1 LIAAKRYG
9 IVGDVLC
16 PKPDTASQE
25 VEGWVMLRV
34 SHSLRL
40 QLFHSS
46 QARLTYF
53 EKNLMN
59 AQINKSLNRED
70 ILHTLRQPTEWD
82 VIVIGGGATGL
93 GTAVE
98 AASRGYK
105 TLLLEKYD
113 FAKGTSSRST
123 KLVHGG
129 VRYLAQGN
137 LPLVREA
144 LHERG
149 LLRRNAPHLVK
160 DLSFVVPGYAW
171 WSQLYYGAGLKLYDL
186 LSGRLSLGHSR
197 FLSEQD
203 TLERVPTLK
212 QKGLRGSILYHDGQ
226 FDDARL
232 AITLMRTL
240 IDQGGVAL
248 NYAPVIGLIKQD
260 GAIAGVKVQ
269 DAETERTFELKGKVV
284 VNATGVFVDAV
295 RRMDDASVKAMLSPS
310 QGVHVIVDRHFLPGN
325 SAMMIPQTEDG
336 RVLFALPWHGKT
348 LIGTTDTPV
357 DRPEY
362 EPRPL
367 TQEIDFILRTAAQY
381 LTPAPARSDVLS
393 VFVGQRPLVKADD
406 TASTAALSREHT
418 IRVSNAGLITITG
431 GKWTTYRKMGED
443 VVNQAVKLGHFSA
456 HPSVT
461 ETLKLHG
468 WTQSPLAVPLD
479 VYGSDADR
487 IQQLPGAD
495 RLLHPRLPYSEAE
508 VLWAVRYEMARTI
521 EDVLSRRT
529 RSLLL
534 DAAASIEAAP
544 RVAAILA
551 QALDRSEDWQQEQL
565 ETYRSLANGYLLH
578 PGEEK
583 SPVLERQLPHRL
595 YPASA

>member
-1 LIAAKRYG
+1 
-9 IVGDVLC
+9 
-16 PKPDTASQE
+16 
-25 VEGWVMLRV
+25 
-34 SHSLRL
+34 
-40 QLFHSS
+40 
-46 QARLTYF
+46 
-53 EKNLMN
+53 MN
-59 AQINKSLNRED
+59 TQINTPLHRED
-70 ILHTLRQPTEWD
+70 ILQTLRQPTEWD
-82 VIVIGGGATGL
+82 VIIIGGGATGL

-160 DLSFVVPGYAW
+160 DLSLVVPGYAW
-171 WSQLYYGAGLKLYDL
+171 WSQLFYGAGLKLYDL

-197 FLSEQD
+197 FLSAED

-240 IDQGGVAL
+240 TDLGGIAL
-248 NYAPVIGLIKQD
+248 NYAPVVGLVKQ
-260 GAIAGVKVQ
+260 AGTITGVRVQ
-269 DAETERTFELKGKVV
+269 DAETESIFELKGKVV

-295 RRMDDASVKAMLSPS
+295 RRMDDASAEAMLSPS

-325 SAMMIPQTEDG
+325 SAMMIPSTEDG

-367 TQEIDFILRTAAQY
+367 KEEIDFILRTVDRY
-381 LTPAPARSDVLS
+381 LTPAPTSSDVLS

-431 GKWTTYRKMGED
+431 GKWTTYRQMGED
-443 VVNQAVKLGHFSA
+443 VMDRAVQLGHFSP

-468 WTQSPLAVPLD
+468 WTQSPLAAPLD
-479 VYGSDADR
+479 VYGSDATH
-487 IQQLPGAD
+487 IEQLPGAD
-495 RLLHPRLPYSEAE
+495 RLLHQRLPYSEAE

-534 DAAASIEAAP
+534 DAAASLEAAP
-544 RVAAILA
+544 KVAAILA
-551 QALDRSEDWQQEQL
+551 QELDRSEDWQQQQL
-565 ETYRSLANGYLLH
+565 ETYRSLASGYLLH
-578 PGEEK
+578 PSEENL
-583 SPVLERQLPHRL
+583 SAPESRLPHL
-595 YPASA
+595 LDTAAA

>member
-1 LIAAKRYG
+1 MNTPLI
-9 IVGDVLC
+9 
-16 PKPDTASQE
+16 
-25 VEGWVMLRV
+25 
-34 SHSLRL
+34 
-40 QLFHSS
+40 
-46 QARLTYF
+46 
-53 EKNLMN
+53 
-59 AQINKSLNRED
+59 RET
-70 ILHTLRQPTEWD
+70 IWQTLHHANEWD
-82 VIVIGGGATGL
+82 IIVIGGGATGL

-137 LPLVREA
+137 LSLVQEA

-149 LLRRNAPHLVK
+149 LLRRNAPHLVT

-186 LSGRLSLGHSR
+186 LAGRLSFGHSR
-197 FLSEQD
+197 FLNQQN
-203 TLERVPTLK
+203 TLEQVPTL
-212 QKGLRGSILYHDGQ
+212 QRAGLRGGILYHDGQ

-240 IDQGGVAL
+240 MDQGGAAL
-248 NYAPVIGLIKQD
+248 NYAPVVGLLKTA
-260 GAIAGVKVQ
+260 GTIAGVQVQ
-269 DAETERTFELKGKVV
+269 DGETATTLELKSRAV

-295 RRMDDASVKAMLSPS
+295 RRMDDADAETMLSPS
-310 QGVHVIVDRHFLPGN
+310 QGVHIVVEQRFLPGS
-325 SAMMIPQTEDG
+325 SAMMIPHTEDG

-357 DRPEY
+357 DHPEY

-367 TQEIDFILRTAAQY
+367 DQEIDFILRTTAQY
-381 LTPAPARSDVLS
+381 LVPAPAPADVLS
-393 VFVGQRPLVKADD
+393 VFVGQRPLVKASG
-406 TASTAALSREHT
+406 TRSTAKLSREHT
-418 IRVSNAGLITITG
+418 IQISDSGLITITG

-443 VVNQAVKLGHFSA
+443 VVDQVIQQGHLPPY
-456 HPSVT
+456 PSVT
-461 ETLKLHG
+461 ETLKLQG
-468 WTQSPLAVPLD
+468 WTQRAVATPLD
-479 VYGSDADR
+479 VYGSDASQ

-495 RLLHPRLPYSEAE
+495 KLLHPRLPYSEAE
-508 VLWAVRYEMARTI
+508 VRWAARYEMARTV

-534 DAAASIEAAP
+534 DAAASLEAAP
-544 RVAAILA
+544 QVAAILA
-551 QALDRSEDWQQEQL
+551 DELNRGAAWQQAQIAS
-565 ETYRSLANGYLLH
+565 YQSLALGYLL
-578 PGEEK
+578 K
-583 SPVLERQLPHRL
+583 S
-595 YPASA
+595 A

>member
-1 LIAAKRYG
+1 
-9 IVGDVLC
+9 
-16 PKPDTASQE
+16 
-25 VEGWVMLRV
+25 
-34 SHSLRL
+34 
-40 QLFHSS
+40 
-46 QARLTYF
+46 
-53 EKNLMN
+53 MN
-59 AQINKSLNRED
+59 ASLIRENT
-70 ILHTLRQPTEWD
+70 LRTLRQSSEWD

-197 FLSEQD
+197 FLNEQS

-212 QKGLRGSILYHDGQ
+212 QRGLRGSILYHDGQ

-240 IDQGGVAL
+240 VDQSGVAL
-248 NYAPVIGLIKQD
+248 NYAPVIGLIKTEGKVIGVRAQD
-260 GAIAGVKVQ
+260 V
-269 DAETERTFELKGKVV
+269 ETKETFELKGKVV

-295 RRMDDASVKAMLSPS
+295 RRMDDPSAQDMLSPS
-310 QGVHVIVDRHFLPGN
+310 QGVHIVVDQRFLPGN
-325 SAMMIPQTEDG
+325 NAMMIPKTEDG

-357 DRPEY
+357 NHPEY

-367 TQEIDFILRTAAQY
+367 EAEIDFILRTAAQY
-381 LTPAPARSDVLS
+381 LSPAPIRADVLS
-393 VFVGQRPLVKADD
+393 VFVGQRPLVKADG
-406 TASTAALSREHT
+406 TASTASLSREHT
-418 IRVSNAGLITITG
+418 IRISGSDLLTITG

-443 VVNQAVKLGHFSA
+443 VIDQVIQQGKLPPQ
-456 HPSVT
+456 PSET

-468 WTQSPLAVPLD
+468 WTQTLAPAPLD
-479 VYGSDADR
+479 VYGSDAASV
-487 IQQLPGAD
+487 QQMPGAEN
-495 RLLHPRLPYSEAE
+495 LLHPRLPYTEAE
-508 VLWAVRYEMARTI
+508 VHWAARYEMARTV

-544 RVAAILA
+544 AVAATLA
-551 QALDRSEDWQQEQL
+551 EELGFGADWQQEQIAAF
-565 ETYRSLANGYLLH
+565 RALAVGYLLKQ
-578 PGEEK
+578 PEE
-583 SPVLERQLPHRL
+583 SHQSEGAVTIL
-595 YPASA
+595 ASQHSLAKIQ

>member
-1 LIAAKRYG
+1 
-9 IVGDVLC
+9 
-16 PKPDTASQE
+16 
-25 VEGWVMLRV
+25 
-34 SHSLRL
+34 
-40 QLFHSS
+40 
-46 QARLTYF
+46 
-53 EKNLMN
+53 MN
-59 AQINKSLNRED
+59 TQINTPLHREE
-70 ILHTLRQPTEWD
+70 ILHTLHQSTEWD
-82 VIVIGGGATGL
+82 VIIIGGGATGL

-160 DLSFVVPGYAW
+160 DLSLVVPGYTW
-171 WSQLYYGAGLKLYDL
+171 WSQLFYGAGLKLYDL

-197 FLSEQD
+197 FLSQED

-212 QKGLRGSILYHDGQ
+212 QQGLRGSILYHDGQ

-240 IDQGGVAL
+240 IDLGGIAL
-248 NYAPVIGLIKQD
+248 NYAPVVGLIKQ
-260 GAIAGVKVQ
+260 AETIAGVRVQ
-269 DAETERTFELKGKVV
+269 DAETERIFELKGKVV

-295 RRMDDASVKAMLSPS
+295 RRMDDASAEAMLSPS

-325 SAMMIPQTEDG
+325 SAMMIPNTEDG
-336 RVLFALPWHGKT
+336 RVLFALPWHDKT

-367 TQEIDFILRTAAQY
+367 QEEIDFILRTVAQY

-406 TASTAALSREHT
+406 TSSTAALSREHT

-431 GKWTTYRKMGED
+431 GKWTTYRQMGED
-443 VVNQAVKLGHFSA
+443 VVDEALQLGHFSPC
-456 HPSVT
+456 PSVT

-468 WTQSPLAVPLD
+468 WTQSPLAAPLD

-487 IQQLPGAD
+487 LQQLPGAD

-534 DAAASIEAAP
+534 DATASLEAAP
-544 RVAAILA
+544 KVAAILA
-551 QALDRSEDWQQEQL
+551 QELDRSEDWQQQQL
-565 ETYRSLANGYLLH
+565 ETYRALVSGYLLH
-578 PGEEK
+578 PSEENP
-583 SPVLERQLPHRL
+583 SAPESRLPHL
-595 YPASA
+595 LDTASA

>member
-1 LIAAKRYG
+1 MNAPINK
-9 IVGDVLC
+9 
-16 PKPDTASQE
+16 
-25 VEGWVMLRV
+25 
-34 SHSLRL
+34 
-40 QLFHSS
+40 
-46 QARLTYF
+46 
-53 EKNLMN
+53 LMN
-59 AQINKSLNRED
+59 REN
-70 ILHTLRQPTEWD
+70 ILQTLQYTNEWD

-113 FAKGTSSRST
+113 FSKGTSSRST

-197 FLSEQD
+197 FLNEQN

-212 QKGLRGSILYHDGQ
+212 QQGLRGGILYHDGQ

-248 NYAPVIGLIKQD
+248 NYAPVIGLIKQA
-260 GAIAGVKVQ
+260 GTIAGVRIQ
-269 DAETERTFELKGKVV
+269 DAETESILEVKGKVV

-295 RRMDDASVKAMLSPS
+295 RRMDDASAQTMLSPS
-310 QGVHVIVDRHFLPGN
+310 QGVHIVVDQHFLPGN
-325 SAMMIPQTEDG
+325 HAMMIPQTEDG

-348 LIGTTDTPV
+348 LLGTTDTPV
-357 DRPEY
+357 DHPEY

-367 TQEIDFILRTAAQY
+367 EQEIDFILRTAAQY
-381 LTPAPARSDVLS
+381 LTPAPMRSDVLS
-393 VFVGQRPLVKADD
+393 VFVGQRPLVKAED
-406 TASTAALSREHT
+406 TADTATLSREHT
-418 IRVSNAGLITITG
+418 IRVSQSGLITITG

-443 VVNQAVKLGHFSA
+443 VVDQVVQQGKFPP

-468 WTQSPLAVPLD
+468 WTPSPLPAPLD
-479 VYGSDADR
+479 MYGSDASS
-487 IQQLPGAD
+487 IQQMPGAD

-508 VLWAVRYEMARTI
+508 VRWAVRYEMARTI

-534 DAAASIEAAP
+534 DAAASLEAAP
-544 RVAAILA
+544 KVAAILA
-551 QALDRSEDWQQEQL
+551 EELNRGEDWQQQQI
-565 ETYRSLANGYLLH
+565 ETYRSLAIGYLLNSSGLNSSELNSSNGKQDSLETRSPQAEISSRDPVSTTRVRH
-578 PGEEK
+578 P
-583 SPVLERQLPHRL
+583 VQ
-595 YPASA
+595 